1 MDRRVGFLMLMLSTL
16 GCARGPALMPASGVG
31 SERVVTSLRPAVEV
45 SGRPPVRWTLA
56 ERMSHHGVPGVSIAV
71 ADKGRIVWAR
81 GFGVQTA
88 GTADSVTPET
98 LFQAASISKVVAAT
112 ATLRLAD
119 QGVLDLDADVNRYL
133 STWKVRENRFTEREK
148 ATLRRILSH
157 SAGLTV
163 HGFNGYRGSDTVPSL
178 LQVLD
183 GRPPARNDP
192 VRVDTFPGT
201 ITRYSGGGTTV
212 QQLLLTEV
220 VGKPFPQLMKELV
233 LSPTGMRNSTFEQPL
248 PDSIR
253 SRAARG
259 HTAEGTVIR
268 GGYALGP
275 EMAAGWLWSTPTD
288 LLRWATAID
297 QAYDGKD
304 GAILSRKMAEQMLT
318 LQSESYGLG
327 PLLEGSGRSLR
338 FSHGGNNPGYRA
350 QLTFFPETGQ
360 GLAVMVNGAGGDLLI
375 DEIIRSVASEYT
387 WPALAPLRLTPT
399 TLDDAA
405 LARVLG
411 EYRLLLPGATTPIA
425 AKMTRESGRIGFNA
439 PPVMEGDELIP
450 VSATEFVSL
459 AWGYRMEIDLGTQ
472 GRATG
477 FTITYGNTVM
487 SATRDP

>member
-1 MDRRVGFLMLMLSTL
+1 MDRRVTCLMLMLSTL
-16 GCARGPALMPASGVG
+16 GCARSAALTPASGAG

-45 SGRPPVRWTLA
+45 SGRLPVRWTLA
-56 ERMSHHGVPGVSIAV
+56 ERMSRYGVPGVSIAV
-71 ADKGRIVWAR
+71 VDNGRIVWAR

-119 QGVLDLDADVNRYL
+119 QGMLDLDADVNRYL
-133 STWKVRENRFTEREK
+133 SSWKVPENRFTEREK
-148 ATLRRILSH
+148 VTLRHILSH

-163 HGFNGYRGSDTVPSL
+163 HGFTGYRGSDTVPTL

-183 GRPPARNDP
+183 GRAPARNAP

-201 ITRYSGGGTTV
+201 ITRYSGGGTTI

-220 VGKPFPQLMKELV
+220 VGKPFPQLMEELV
-233 LSPTGMRNSTFEQPL
+233 LSPIGMRNSTFEQPL
-248 PDSIR
+248 PDSLQA
-253 SRAARG
+253 RAARG
-259 HTAEGTVIR
+259 HTAEGAVIR

-288 LLRWATAID
+288 LLRWAAAID
-297 QAYDGKD
+297 RAYDGKR
-304 GAILSRKMAEQMLT
+304 GAILSRKTAQQMLT
-318 LQSESYGLG
+318 LQSELYGLG
-327 PLLEGSGRSLR
+327 PVLEGRGRAFR

-350 QLTFFPETGQ
+350 QFTYFPETGQ
-360 GLAVMVNGAGGDLLI
+360 GVAVMVNGAGGDLLI
-375 DEIIRSVASEYT
+375 DEIIRSVASEYE
-387 WPALAPLRLTPT
+387 WPALTPLQLTPAL
-399 TLDDAA
+399 LDESA
-405 LARVLG
+405 LARVVG
-411 EYRLLLPGATTPIA
+411 EYRLLPPGATTPIPA
-425 AKMTRESGRIGFNA
+425 QITREKGGIVFNA

-459 AWGYRMEIDLGTQ
+459 AWGYRLEVDPGTQ